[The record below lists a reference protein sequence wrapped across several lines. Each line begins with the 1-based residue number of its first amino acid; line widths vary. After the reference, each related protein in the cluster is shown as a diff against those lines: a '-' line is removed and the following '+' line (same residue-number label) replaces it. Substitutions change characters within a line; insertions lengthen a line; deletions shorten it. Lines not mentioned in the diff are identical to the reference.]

1 MRWYVNSQKST
12 DTKDGRSLNSAFRR
26 IRHAIH
32 AAQHDDTI
40 IIVPG
45 VYDHDLAKHIGGARA
60 AGMSVAVAGSDT

>member
-32 AAQHDDTI
+32 VAQHDDTI

-45 VYDHDLAKHIGGARA
+45 VYDLAKHIGGARA
-60 AGMSVAVAGSDT
+60 AGISVAVAGSDT